1 MDLRGVSPCWS
12 RWDVWAERL
21 LSAYIWVVAA
31 MTRYREVCK
40 APRNYVQRCRES
52 AIKGVSC
59 VAASPTIAADG
70 DFAGA
75 NGSSRRP

>member
-1 MDLRGVSPCWS
+1 MGGEAFVGLCV
-12 RWDVWAERL
+12 
-21 LSAYIWVVAA
+21 WVVAA

>member
-1 MDLRGVSPCWS
+1 M
-12 RWDVWAERL
+12 WA
-21 LSAYIWVVAA
+21 VAA